1 MRTTPSA
8 THCRKR
14 NLQRLPTQKTSRRID
29 CWNYG
34 IVVKQG
40 LGAGA
45 LDAFCRTIIV
55 SEIVAIVSVMAI
67 AMNFP
72 SLVCSLDRGG
82 LDCTE
87 SATTPTAAA
96 GAAAAAAAAAAFL

>member
-14 NLQRLPTQKTSRRID
+14 NLQRLPTEKTSRRID

-55 SEIVAIVSVMAI
+55 SEIAIVAIAI
-67 AMNFP
+67 NFP
-72 SLVCSLDRGG
+72 SLVCSLDWGG

-96 GAAAAAAAAAAFL
+96 GAAAAAAAAFL